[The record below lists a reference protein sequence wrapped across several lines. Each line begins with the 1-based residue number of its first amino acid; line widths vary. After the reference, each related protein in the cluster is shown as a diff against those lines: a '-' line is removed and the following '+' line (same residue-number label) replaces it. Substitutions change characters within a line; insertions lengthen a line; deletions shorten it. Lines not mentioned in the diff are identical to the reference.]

1 MANELTVFKG
11 NAVTLPIEKQMEL
24 LKTKFHLPETAIE
37 RNYVRID
44 WVDDPDAK
52 TPDCRRA
59 VMKGSAEAKHKGQ
72 KPIYVLCKR
81 EHPISVFVN
90 GSGKMCTTKS
100 YGDRIFGKRESE
112 MTRDETRMMM
122 LDGFNSTVE
131 VGEVQSAGCACL

>member
-11 NAVTLPIEKQMEL
+11 NAVALPIEKQMEL
-24 LKTKFHLPETAIE
+24 LKEKFHLPETAIE
-37 RNYVRID
+37 RNYVRVD
-44 WVDDPDAK
+44 WVDDPDAQ

-81 EHPISVFVN
+81 EHPISVFVD
-90 GSGKMCTTKS
+90 GSGKMCATKS
-100 YGDRIFGKRESE
+100 YGDRIFGKQASE
-112 MTRDETRMMM
+112 MSSDETRLMM
-122 LDGFNSTVE
+122 LNGFAETVE